1 MPSDESRSGNFRDS
15 QSYIKGRAMRALAG
29 RHFAASRETLAVRA
43 ERRYSLRVGIIRS
56 SVRSSMMVA
65 CGAFTMSCAQ
75 STAPPELPIT
85 AHVMLSRVLSAEVPP
100 RPSDCTIETLTA
112 LPTQP
117 YRELGMI
124 QISAADESQHDTR
137 VIIDQ
142 HACAMGADAVLM
154 SPAQATSRGGLL
166 KATAIAY
173 ASGIADRV
181 AKAHAAEEAA
191 AKPTPIPKSPVPE
204 VEQITPAGLP
214 QSSSAAAAESEEELP
229 PQTLVPIRELEIGP
243 AEAPAPTRAAT
254 PSAPTAMQSPAPSTS
269 PTPTPATTP
278 AATVAPPSSMLTPVP
293 IPIQGLPPASTAI
306 PSPIPAATP
315 LPEAR
320 HKD

>member
-1 MPSDESRSGNFRDS
+1 
-15 QSYIKGRAMRALAG
+15 MRVLAG
-29 RHFAASRETLAVRA
+29 HHFAASRETLAVRA

-75 STAPPELPIT
+75 SAAPPELPIT

-166 KATAIAY
+166 KAKAIAY

-181 AKAHAAEEAA
+181 AKARAAEEAA
-191 AKPTPIPKSPVPE
+191 AKPTPLAKSPVPE
-204 VEQITPAGLP
+204 VEQITPAGSP
-214 QSSSAAAAESEEELP
+214 QSSSAAAAEPEEELP

-269 PTPTPATTP
+269 PTTIDSPRPGRALSDVS
-278 AATVAPPSSMLTPVP
+278 ASPV
-293 IPIQGLPPASTAI
+293 LTAI
-306 PSPIPAATP
+306 PSPIPSAPA
-315 LPEAR
+315 LPGAR

>member
-1 MPSDESRSGNFRDS
+1 
-15 QSYIKGRAMRALAG
+15 
-29 RHFAASRETLAVRA
+29 
-43 ERRYSLRVGIIRS
+43 
-56 SVRSSMMVA
+56 
-65 CGAFTMSCAQ
+65 
-75 STAPPELPIT
+75 
-85 AHVMLSRVLSAEVPP
+85 VLSAEVPP

-112 LPTQP
+112 LPTEP

-166 KATAIAY
+166 KAKAIAY

-181 AKAHAAEEAA
+181 AKARAAEEAA
-191 AKPTPIPKSPVPE
+191 AKPTP
-204 VEQITPAGLP
+204 
-214 QSSSAAAAESEEELP
+214 QSSSAAAAEPEEELP

-278 AATVAPPSSMLTPVP
+278 AATVAPPSSVLTPVP
-293 IPIQGLPPASTAI
+293 IPIQGLPPASMAI
-306 PSPIPAATP
+306 SSPIPAATP

>member
-1 MPSDESRSGNFRDS
+1 
-15 QSYIKGRAMRALAG
+15 
-29 RHFAASRETLAVRA
+29 
-43 ERRYSLRVGIIRS
+43 
-56 SVRSSMMVA
+56 MMVA

-229 PQTLVPIRELEIGP
+229 PH
-243 AEAPAPTRAAT
+243 
-254 PSAPTAMQSPAPSTS
+254 
-269 PTPTPATTP
+269 PTPATTP

>member
-1 MPSDESRSGNFRDS
+1 
-15 QSYIKGRAMRALAG
+15 
-29 RHFAASRETLAVRA
+29 
-43 ERRYSLRVGIIRS
+43 
-56 SVRSSMMVA
+56 
-65 CGAFTMSCAQ
+65 
-75 STAPPELPIT
+75 
-85 AHVMLSRVLSAEVPP
+85 
-100 RPSDCTIETLTA
+100 
-112 LPTQP
+112 
-117 YRELGMI
+117 
-124 QISAADESQHDTR
+124 
-137 VIIDQ
+137 
-142 HACAMGADAVLM
+142 M

-166 KATAIAY
+166 KAKAIAY

-181 AKAHAAEEAA
+181 AKARAAEEAA
-191 AKPTPIPKSPVPE
+191 AKPTPLAKSPVPE
-204 VEQITPAGLP
+204 VEQITPAGSP
-214 QSSSAAAAESEEELP
+214 QSSSAAAAEPEEELP

-278 AATVAPPSSMLTPVP
+278 AATVAPPSSVLTPVP

-306 PSPIPAATP
+306 SSPIPAATP